1 MAIDYTAAERDAWL
15 AKLDSDIDEGL
26 LPADMQSV
34 IDFRSF
40 MNNLDVSLNRED
52 IDWPEYPYV

>member
-1 MAIDYTAAERDAWL
+1 MEREAWL
-15 AKLDSDIDEGL
+15 LKLSIDIKNGL

-34 IDFRSF
+34 IDFKNF
-40 MNNLDVSLNRED
+40 MINLDTTLDRED

>member
-1 MAIDYTAAERDAWL
+1 MNYTLMERDAWL
-15 AKLDSDIDEGL
+15 VKLYMDIENGI

-34 IDFRSF
+34 IDFRNF
-40 MNNLDVSLNRED
+40 MNSLDITLNRED

>member
-1 MAIDYTAAERDAWL
+1 MERDAWL
-15 AKLDSDIDEGL
+15 VKLYMDIENGI

-34 IDFRSF
+34 IDFRNF
-40 MNNLDVSLNRED
+40 MNSLDITLNRED

>member
-1 MAIDYTAAERDAWL
+1 MDYTFMEREAWL
-15 AKLDSDIDEGL
+15 LKLSIDIKNGL

-34 IDFRSF
+34 IDFKNF
-40 MNNLDVSLNRED
+40 MINLDTTLDRED

>member
-1 MAIDYTAAERDAWL
+1 MTINYTVTERDTWL
-15 AKLDSDIDEGL
+15 TRLDSDIDKGL

-40 MNNLDVSLNRED
+40 MNNLDVSLNREE